1 MQDRIYNEAYLKE
14 KAKRGSKM
22 FNYSLNQIIDCF
34 LDYYKEPN
42 SYDYSTWFY
51 GWSLPKD
58 RTVNYPNHP
67 VMNHYINKD
76 GNQELQFAC
85 TGFEKE
91 ELVVKVE
98 NDCLIVKAE
107 RKSKEDRSDEK
118 ILHNKLAVRDFEVSF
133 KISEKLDA
141 ENITSSYKN
150 GLLSVFI
157 PLSQEIKKKNK
168 SIEIK

>member
-1 MQDRIYNEAYLKE
+1 
-14 KAKRGSKM
+14 M
-22 FNYSLNQIIDCF
+22 FSSMYSLNQITDCF
-34 LDYYKEPN
+34 LDSWYKEP
-42 SYDYSTWFY
+42 SFYDTWY
-51 GWSLPKD
+51 TWSLPKNQVV
-58 RTVNYPNHP
+58 TYPSHP
-67 VMNHYINKD
+67 VMNHFINKD
-76 GNQELQFAC
+76 GTQELQFAC

-107 RKSKEDRSDEK
+107 KKSKEDRNEEK

-157 PLSQEIKKKNK
+157 PLSQEIKKKNR